1 MAGRKPLSEPALVV
15 RAVITLRPGEDDDLI
30 RAFQGIPARK
40 RAAFI
45 KAAMRSGNLQAIS
58 SDDLPSD
65 DELAESIAD
74 FLE

>member
-1 MAGRKPLSEPALVV
+1 MAGRKPLAERPLLIRTAL
-15 RAVITLRPGEDDDLI
+15 TLRPGEDDDLI
-30 RAFQGIPARK
+30 QVFRSVPVRR